1 LNESILNTSIQ
12 EFINNNL
19 NSDITSLILKGTQF
33 NSVET
38 LEIIE
43 QIESKKKCETKL
55 PTWYA
60 TERIYYPNKLNIEQ
74 TSSEITAKHKSSLIS
89 GSSIIDLTGG
99 FGVDCYYFSKQ
110 FKNVTHCEINDELH
124 QIVKHN
130 YNQLKS
136 TNINTI
142 LTDGIE
148 YLKNCNTK
156 YDWIY
161 VDPSRRHDSKGKV
174 FMLSDCL
181 PNIPEHIDLLFKHSK
196 NVMIKTSPLLDISI
210 GINELKHVKTIH
222 IVAINNEVKELLWV
236 LEENYNSKI
245 ELQTTNLKNEFTESF
260 NFYLEDE
267 SNIVSNCNLPL
278 TYLYEPNS
286 AILKAGAFNSISKQL
301 QVLKL
306 HKHSHLYTN
315 DEVIEFPGRCFK
327 IESVI
332 AYNKKQLK
340 DLSITKANI
349 TTRNFPETVEQIRK
363 KTRIKDGGNKF
374 LFFTT
379 NLNEE
384 KIVLVCSKIS

>member
-1 LNESILNTSIQ
+1 
-12 EFINNNL
+12 
-19 NSDITSLILKGTQF
+19 
-33 NSVET
+33 
-38 LEIIE
+38 
-43 QIESKKKCETKL
+43 
-55 PTWYA
+55 
-60 TERIYYPNKLNIEQ
+60 
-74 TSSEITAKHKSSLIS
+74 
-89 GSSIIDLTGG
+89 
-99 FGVDCYYFSKQ
+99 
-110 FKNVTHCEINDELH
+110 
-124 QIVKHN
+124 
-130 YNQLKS
+130 
-136 TNINTI
+136 
-142 LTDGIE
+142 
-148 YLKNCNTK
+148 
-156 YDWIY
+156 
-161 VDPSRRHDSKGKV
+161 
-174 FMLSDCL
+174 MLSDSL
-181 PNIPEHIDLLFKHSK
+181 PNIPEHIDLLFQHSK

-245 ELQTTNLKNEFTESF
+245 ELQTTNLKNDFIESF

-286 AILKAGAFNSISKQL
+286 AILKAGAFNSVSKQL
-301 QVLKL
+301 EVLKL

-340 DLSITKANI
+340 DLNITKANI
-349 TTRNFPETVEQIRK
+349 TTRNFPETVEKIRK

>member
-1 LNESILNTSIQ
+1 MNESILNTSIQ

-89 GSSIIDLTGG
+89 GNSIIDLTGG

-130 YNQLKS
+130 YKQLKS

-181 PNIPEHIDLLFKHSK
+181 PNIPEHIDLLFQHSK

-245 ELQTTNLKNEFTESF
+245 ELQTTNLKNDFIESF

-332 AYNKKQLK
+332 AYNKKELK
-340 DLSITKANI
+340 DLNITKANI

-384 KIVLVCSKIS
+384 KIVLVCSKLN

>member
-1 LNESILNTSIQ
+1 MNESILNTSIQ